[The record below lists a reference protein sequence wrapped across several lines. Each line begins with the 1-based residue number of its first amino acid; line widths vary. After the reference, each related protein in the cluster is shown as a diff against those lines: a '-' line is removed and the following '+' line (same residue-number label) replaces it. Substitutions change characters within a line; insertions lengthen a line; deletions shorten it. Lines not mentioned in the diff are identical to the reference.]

1 MKGSTI
7 LVVEDDQALSEALQ
21 DTLSSVG
28 YNVIIA
34 EHGRLALSEL
44 ESNEVDLIVS
54 DINMPQMS
62 GDVLLKR
69 VKTLYPDIPMM
80 LMTAYGTIEQAVD
93 AMRDG
98 AVDYM
103 VKPFEAEVLIN
114 MVSRYV
120 GESHSDVDMIT
131 VDSASSELATIAKRV
146 ADSAI
151 AKHLVTYHLC
161 TEQKSL
167 N

>member
-7 LVVEDDQALSEALQ
+7 LVVEDDQALAEALQ
-21 DTLSSVG
+21 DTLVTAG
-28 YNVIIA
+28 YNVIMA
-34 EHGRLALSEL
+34 EHGRKALSEL
-44 ESNEVDLIVS
+44 ESNSVNLIVS

-69 VKTLYPDIPMM
+69 VKTLYPDIPVM

-103 VKPFEAEVLIN
+103 VKPFEA
-114 MVSRYV
+114 
-120 GESHSDVDMIT
+120 
-131 VDSASSELATIAKRV
+131 
-146 ADSAI
+146 
-151 AKHLVTYHLC
+151 
-161 TEQKSL
+161 
-167 N
+167 